1 MERIRSCSA
10 QTVAEGAGDE
20 CSPPVRGPSLGSAV
34 TKGPSGREW
43 GSGGQGDGGLRFKA
57 KTRVCRSICEQV
69 LPTPRRQRVSELEGG
84 VRRQRS
90 AVQSDARVGSVLS
103 EAQMMPRVP
112 AAFGNGGGRRCDPWS
127 SSTALG
133 VEGEKDREVTDTEM
147 DRQKDTQI
155 DVQSDRQVRETRDR
169 DNR

>member
-1 MERIRSCSA
+1 MEPIRPCSA
-10 QTVAEGAGDE
+10 QTAAEGAGDE
-20 CSPPVRGPSLGSAV
+20 YSPPVRGPSLGSVV

-57 KTRVCRSICEQV
+57 KKRAWRSICEQV
-69 LPTPRRQRVSELEGG
+69 LTPPRRQRVSGLEGG

-90 AVQSDARVGSVLS
+90 AVQSDARVGFVLS

-112 AAFGNGGGRRCDPWS
+112 AAFVSGGGRRCDPWP

-133 VEGEKDREVTDTEM
+133 VEGEKDREATDTEM
-147 DRQKDTQI
+147 DRQKDRQI
-155 DVQSDRQVRETRDR
+155 DVWRDRQVSETRDR
-169 DNR
+169 GNR